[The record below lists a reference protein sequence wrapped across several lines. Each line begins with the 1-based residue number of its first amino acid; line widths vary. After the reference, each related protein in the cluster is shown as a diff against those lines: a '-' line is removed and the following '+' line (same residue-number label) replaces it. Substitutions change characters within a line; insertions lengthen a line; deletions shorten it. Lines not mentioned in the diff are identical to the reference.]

1 MGGGG
6 GRMVQFPHKR
16 RKEEGPVAG
25 VSITCTTRG
34 TGSGVTESAQ
44 AKKHG
49 RVLENAAPLPTP
61 HGDRAAAEGHDPK
74 GNRGTRMGP
83 HLTGRR
89 PQSYPAGEE
98 PNAPFWRIRRRHV
111 KAGGANP
118 GTRQP
123 QLCMHVTWGEGGG
136 NLPRRPCSPG
146 RSRTRGS
153 GTCTN
158 PAACLGSPHPRRQ
171 SSKARWGTDK

>member
-1 MGGGG
+1 
-6 GRMVQFPHKR
+6 MVQFPHKR

-34 TGSGVTESAQ
+34 TGSGVIEPAQ
-44 AKKHG
+44 ARKHG

-89 PQSYPAGEE
+89 PQRGELSCGGGAECSILADPQTPRKSRGGEPRHPPTPALHACHVGGGRGEL
-98 PNAPFWRIRRRHV
+98 APAAMLAGAVTDPRVRHV
-111 KAGGANP
+111 HEPCRVPRLSAPAPSKQQGA
-118 GTRQP
+118 
-123 QLCMHVTWGEGGG
+123 
-136 NLPRRPCSPG
+136 
-146 RSRTRGS
+146 
-153 GTCTN
+153 
-158 PAACLGSPHPRRQ
+158 LGY
-171 SSKARWGTDK
+171 G